1 MSTRS
6 ISPSSVIALVLAV
19 SVGALW
25 SHRAGAQSAAVP
37 DHVGRPG
44 HAQIVAALLEGW
56 SQTSASSGLVPELS
70 GPGLVRQLT
79 PATGT
84 LLVRG
89 PTAGE
94 FLYDGNLSVVN
105 LGDSTVDFTLT
116 DGTVLMTVPPG
127 GSSTVRPFLALP
139 PNEVGYTS
147 RDGLRTEFVWV
158 IRKN

>member
-1 MSTRS
+1 MSSRS
-6 ISPSSVIALVLAV
+6 VSPSSVIALVLAV
-19 SVGALW
+19 SVCALW
-25 SHRAGAQSAAVP
+25 ADRVGAQAAAQPAHSA
-37 DHVGRPG
+37 HSGQT
-44 HAQIVAALLEGW
+44 QIIAALLQGW
-56 SQTSASSGLVPELS
+56 SQAPASSSQVPELS

-89 PTAGE
+89 PTADQ
-94 FLYDGNLSVVN
+94 FIYDGNLNVVN

-116 DGTVLMTVPPG
+116 DGTLLMTVPPG

-147 RDGLRTEFVWV
+147 RDGRRTEFVWV